1 MSVFL
6 QNIGFDRAENKPS
19 KVRCNGVF
27 RFFEPDW
34 IPYFRA
40 QVSAVA
46 PGDVL
51 VDEAIAMMEEHA
63 AQRMKSA
70 SRAAFNEISLEKRNF
85 WQHFDKKLRLQ
96 TCAKECIV

>member
-27 RFFEPDW
+27 RYFEHDW

-51 VDEAIAMMEEHA
+51 VDDAIAMIGQILEGSFSA
-63 AQRMKSA
+63 VSKSMFA
-70 SRAAFNEISLEKRNF
+70 S
-85 WQHFDKKLRLQ
+85 QQ
-96 TCAKECIV
+96 Y